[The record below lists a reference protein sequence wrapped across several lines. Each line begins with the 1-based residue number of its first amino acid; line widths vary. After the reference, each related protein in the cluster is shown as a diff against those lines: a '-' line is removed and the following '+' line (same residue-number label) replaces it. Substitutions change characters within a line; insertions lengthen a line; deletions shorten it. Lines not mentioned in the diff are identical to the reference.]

1 MPNGVSANS
10 GKIAALRRLFRG
22 IPKIVHGAETIE
34 TRENRAIVAEFSP
47 SLANLPQH
55 CVQLAGNHRS
65 HSVLAAL
72 RRGRFCAIA
81 LI

>member
-34 TRENRAIVAEFSP
+34 TRENRAIVAEISL
-47 SLANLPQH
+47 SLADLLYG
-55 CVQLAGNHRS
+55 CRASAGNHRNA
-65 HSVLAAL
+65 AAL
-72 RRGRFCAIA
+72 AP
-81 LI
+81 